1 MYYNTTNEIGNDL
14 KESRSKANTQD
25 NDILEY
31 FKKNEECSP
40 SQVWKV
46 LREKELDKDGVTTM
60 PLTSVRR
67 SITNLTKKGY
77 LEKTTDKRK
86 GIYGKP
92 EYIWRLYVSKEEVK
106 HLEELGEAW
115 ASEQPWK

>member
-1 MYYNTTNEIGNDL
+1 MYYNTTNETGNDL
-14 KESRSKANTQD
+14 KESRSKASTQD

-40 SQVWKV
+40 SQVWKE
-46 LREKELDKDGVTTM
+46 LREKELDRDGVTTM

-77 LEKTTDKRK
+77 LEKTTNKRK

-92 EYIWRLYVSKEEVK
+92 EYIWKLHALYEMG
-106 HLEELGEAW
+106 L
-115 ASEQPWK
+115 